1 MGLLNKIKGI
11 LFEEVEEDE
20 VVNTPKAEEKKPI
33 AEKIEPQKKVEEVE
47 TPKVNVVKPKAEVE
61 QLNERELFKS
71 DNTSP
76 FFDFDEEEF
85 SNMSRVQKPKPSTNV
100 LEYERKKKMEKRYD
114 MGSFTKVERT
124 EVVDV
129 TEEQIENIKSEISSY
144 KNIEEVTFKSKD
156 EWKLEMSEYDDSFK
170 TVLNYLDEN
179 PLMDSFVLKV
189 NDVKKLSETSEYI
202 KAINGVDT
210 VKYGEGMVEQVI
222 SVFDIVQKIVVVVV
236 IALIVVTS
244 FLISNTIKLTI
255 FSRRNEIEIMRLV
268 GASNITIKLPFLFE
282 GFIIGLIGSI
292 IPVCI
297 TIYGYVILYSRL
309 HGKLFSNMIML
320 IKPYPFVFGVS
331 LIVIA
336 IGALVGMYGSIKAVR
351 KYLKV

>member
-1 MGLLNKIKGI
+1 MIMRKEVIRQMRAFRIFFRSIRDALKSVVRNFSLSFASIMCTTITLI
-11 LFEEVEEDE
+11 LVAVAVVAAANVNNATKLIEDE
-20 VVNTPKAEEKKPI
+20 LTIVTYLKK
-33 AEKIEPQKKVEEVE
+33 
-47 TPKVNVVKPKAEVE
+47 
-61 QLNERELFKS
+61 
-71 DNTSP
+71 
-76 FFDFDEEEF
+76 
-85 SNMSRVQKPKPSTNV
+85 
-100 LEYERKKKMEKRYD
+100 
-114 MGSFTKVERT
+114 
-124 EVVDV
+124 DV
-129 TEEQIENIKSEISSY
+129 TEEQIDNIKSEISSY
-144 KNIEEVTFKSKD
+144 KNVEEVTFKSKD

-170 TVLNYLDEN
+170 TVLDYLDEN

-189 NDVKKLSETSEYI
+189 NDVKKLRETSEYI

-236 IALIVVTS
+236 IALVVVTS

-297 TIYGYVILYSRL
+297 TIYGYVILYSRM
-309 HGKLFSNMIML
+309 HGKLLSNMIML
-320 IKPYPFVFGVS
+320 IKPYPFVFWVS

>member
-1 MGLLNKIKGI
+1 MECLLAIMRKEVIRQMRAFRIFFRSIRDALKSVVRNFSLSFASIMCTTITLI
-11 LFEEVEEDE
+11 LVAVAVVAAANVNNATKLIEDE
-20 VVNTPKAEEKKPI
+20 LTIVTYLKK
-33 AEKIEPQKKVEEVE
+33 
-47 TPKVNVVKPKAEVE
+47 
-61 QLNERELFKS
+61 
-71 DNTSP
+71 
-76 FFDFDEEEF
+76 
-85 SNMSRVQKPKPSTNV
+85 
-100 LEYERKKKMEKRYD
+100 
-114 MGSFTKVERT
+114 
-124 EVVDV
+124 DV
-129 TEEQIENIKSEISSY
+129 TEEQIDNIKSEISSY
-144 KNIEEVTFKSKD
+144 KNVEEVTFKSKD

-170 TVLNYLDEN
+170 TVLDYLDEN

-236 IALIVVTS
+236 IALVVVTS

-297 TIYGYVILYSRL
+297 TIYGYVILYSRM
-309 HGKLFSNMIML
+309 HGKLISNMIML
-320 IKPYPFVFGVS
+320 IKPYPFVFWVS

>member
-1 MGLLNKIKGI
+1 MIMRKEVIRQMRAFRIFFRSIRDALKSVVRNFSLSFASIMCTTITLI
-11 LFEEVEEDE
+11 LVAVAVVAAANVNNATRLIEDE
-20 VVNTPKAEEKKPI
+20 LTIVTYLKK
-33 AEKIEPQKKVEEVE
+33 
-47 TPKVNVVKPKAEVE
+47 
-61 QLNERELFKS
+61 
-71 DNTSP
+71 
-76 FFDFDEEEF
+76 
-85 SNMSRVQKPKPSTNV
+85 
-100 LEYERKKKMEKRYD
+100 
-114 MGSFTKVERT
+114 
-124 EVVDV
+124 DV

-222 SVFDIVQKIVVVVV
+222 SIFDIVQKIVVVVV

-320 IKPYPFVFGVS
+320 IKPYPFVFWVS

>member
-1 MGLLNKIKGI
+1 MIMRKEVIRQMRAFRIFFRSIRDALKSVVRNFSLSFASIMCTTITLI
-11 LFEEVEEDE
+11 LVAVAVVAAANVNNATKLIEDE
-20 VVNTPKAEEKKPI
+20 LTIVTYLKK
-33 AEKIEPQKKVEEVE
+33 
-47 TPKVNVVKPKAEVE
+47 
-61 QLNERELFKS
+61 
-71 DNTSP
+71 
-76 FFDFDEEEF
+76 
-85 SNMSRVQKPKPSTNV
+85 
-100 LEYERKKKMEKRYD
+100 
-114 MGSFTKVERT
+114 
-124 EVVDV
+124 DV
-129 TEEQIENIKSEISSY
+129 TEEQIDNIKSEISSY
-144 KNIEEVTFKSKD
+144 KNVEEVTFKSKD

-320 IKPYPFVFGVS
+320 IKPYPFVFWVS
-331 LIVIA
+331 LIVVA

>member
-1 MGLLNKIKGI
+1 MVYLLVIMRKEVIRQMRAFRIFFRSIRDAFKSVVRNFSLSFASIMCTTITLI
-11 LFEEVEEDE
+11 LVAVAVVAAANVNNATRLIEDE
-20 VVNTPKAEEKKPI
+20 LTIVTYLKK
-33 AEKIEPQKKVEEVE
+33 
-47 TPKVNVVKPKAEVE
+47 
-61 QLNERELFKS
+61 
-71 DNTSP
+71 
-76 FFDFDEEEF
+76 
-85 SNMSRVQKPKPSTNV
+85 
-100 LEYERKKKMEKRYD
+100 
-114 MGSFTKVERT
+114 
-124 EVVDV
+124 DV
-129 TEEQIENIKSEISSY
+129 TEEQIENIKTELKSY
-144 KNIEEVTFKSKD
+144 RYIDEVEFKSKD
-156 EWKLEMSEYDDSFK
+156 EWKLEMSNYDDSFK
-170 TVLNYLDEN
+170 TVLDYLDEN
-179 PLMDSFVLKV
+179 PLKDSFVLKV
-189 NDVKKLSETSEYI
+189 NDVKKLSETSEYV
-202 KAINGVDT
+202 KAITGVDT

-297 TIYGYVILYSRL
+297 TIYGYVILYSRM
-309 HGKLFSNMIML
+309 HGKLLSNMIML
-320 IKPYPFVFGVS
+320 IKPYPFVFWVS

>member
-1 MGLLNKIKGI
+1 MRKEVIRQMRAFRIFFRSIRDALKSVVRNFSLSFASIMCTTITLI
-11 LFEEVEEDE
+11 LVAVAVVAAANVNNATKLIEDE
-20 VVNTPKAEEKKPI
+20 LTIVTYLKK
-33 AEKIEPQKKVEEVE
+33 
-47 TPKVNVVKPKAEVE
+47 N
-61 QLNERELFKS
+61 
-71 DNTSP
+71 
-76 FFDFDEEEF
+76 
-85 SNMSRVQKPKPSTNV
+85 
-100 LEYERKKKMEKRYD
+100 
-114 MGSFTKVERT
+114 
-124 EVVDV
+124 V
-129 TEEQIENIKSEISSY
+129 TEEQIDNIKSEISSY
-144 KNIEEVTFKSKD
+144 KNVEEVTFKSKD

-170 TVLNYLDEN
+170 TVLDYLDEN

-236 IALIVVTS
+236 IALVVVTS

-297 TIYGYVILYSRL
+297 TIYGYVILYSRM

-320 IKPYPFVFGVS
+320 IKPYPFVFWVS

>member
-1 MGLLNKIKGI
+1 MRKEVIRHMRAFRIFFRSIRDALKSVVRNFSLSFASIMCTTITLI
-11 LFEEVEEDE
+11 LVAVAVVAAANVNNATKLIEDE
-20 VVNTPKAEEKKPI
+20 LTIVTYLKK
-33 AEKIEPQKKVEEVE
+33 
-47 TPKVNVVKPKAEVE
+47 
-61 QLNERELFKS
+61 
-71 DNTSP
+71 
-76 FFDFDEEEF
+76 
-85 SNMSRVQKPKPSTNV
+85 
-100 LEYERKKKMEKRYD
+100 
-114 MGSFTKVERT
+114 
-124 EVVDV
+124 DV
-129 TEEQIENIKSEISSY
+129 TEEQIDNIKSEISSY
-144 KNIEEVTFKSKD
+144 KNVEEVTFKSKD

-170 TVLNYLDEN
+170 TVLDYLDEN

-236 IALIVVTS
+236 IALVVVTS

-297 TIYGYVILYSRL
+297 TIYGYVILYSRM
-309 HGKLFSNMIML
+309 HGKLLSNMIML
-320 IKPYPFVFGVS
+320 IKPYPFVFWVS

>member
-1 MGLLNKIKGI
+1 MRAFRIFFRSIRDALKSVVRNFSLSFASIMCTTITLI
-11 LFEEVEEDE
+11 LVAVAVVAAANVNNATRLIEDE
-20 VVNTPKAEEKKPI
+20 LTIVTYLKK
-33 AEKIEPQKKVEEVE
+33 
-47 TPKVNVVKPKAEVE
+47 
-61 QLNERELFKS
+61 
-71 DNTSP
+71 
-76 FFDFDEEEF
+76 
-85 SNMSRVQKPKPSTNV
+85 
-100 LEYERKKKMEKRYD
+100 
-114 MGSFTKVERT
+114 
-124 EVVDV
+124 DV

-202 KAINGVDT
+202 KAINGIDT

-222 SVFDIVQKIVVVVV
+222 SIFDIVQKIVVVVV
-236 IALIVVTS
+236 IALVVVTS

-320 IKPYPFVFGVS
+320 IKPYPFVFWVS

>member
-1 MGLLNKIKGI
+1 MIMRKEVIRQMRAFRIFFRSIRDALKSVVRNFSLSFASIMCTTITLI
-11 LFEEVEEDE
+11 LVAVAVVAAANVNNATKLIEDE
-20 VVNTPKAEEKKPI
+20 LTIVTYLKK
-33 AEKIEPQKKVEEVE
+33 
-47 TPKVNVVKPKAEVE
+47 
-61 QLNERELFKS
+61 
-71 DNTSP
+71 
-76 FFDFDEEEF
+76 
-85 SNMSRVQKPKPSTNV
+85 
-100 LEYERKKKMEKRYD
+100 
-114 MGSFTKVERT
+114 
-124 EVVDV
+124 DV
-129 TEEQIENIKSEISSY
+129 TEEQIDNIKSEISSY
-144 KNIEEVTFKSKD
+144 KNVEEVTFKSKD

-170 TVLNYLDEN
+170 TVLDYLDEN

-236 IALIVVTS
+236 IALVVVTS

-320 IKPYPFVFGVS
+320 IKPYPFVFWVS
-331 LIVIA
+331 LIVVV

>member
-1 MGLLNKIKGI
+1 MRKEVIRQMRAFRIFFRSIRDALKSVVRNFSLSFASIMCTTITLI
-11 LFEEVEEDE
+11 LVAVAVVAAANVNNATKLIEDE
-20 VVNTPKAEEKKPI
+20 LTIVTYLKK
-33 AEKIEPQKKVEEVE
+33 
-47 TPKVNVVKPKAEVE
+47 
-61 QLNERELFKS
+61 
-71 DNTSP
+71 
-76 FFDFDEEEF
+76 
-85 SNMSRVQKPKPSTNV
+85 
-100 LEYERKKKMEKRYD
+100 
-114 MGSFTKVERT
+114 G
-124 EVVDV
+124 V
-129 TEEQIENIKSEISSY
+129 TEEQIDNIKSEISSY
-144 KNIEEVTFKSKD
+144 KNVEEVTFKSKD

-170 TVLNYLDEN
+170 TVLDYLDEN

-236 IALIVVTS
+236 IALVVVTS

-297 TIYGYVILYSRL
+297 TIYGYVILYSRM

-320 IKPYPFVFGVS
+320 IKPYPFVFWVS
-331 LIVIA
+331 LIVVA

>member
-1 MGLLNKIKGI
+1 MIMRKEVIRQMRAFRIFFRSIRDALKSVVRNFSLSFASIMCTTITLI
-11 LFEEVEEDE
+11 LVAVAVVAAANVNNATRLIEDE
-20 VVNTPKAEEKKPI
+20 LTIVTYLKK
-33 AEKIEPQKKVEEVE
+33 
-47 TPKVNVVKPKAEVE
+47 
-61 QLNERELFKS
+61 
-71 DNTSP
+71 
-76 FFDFDEEEF
+76 
-85 SNMSRVQKPKPSTNV
+85 
-100 LEYERKKKMEKRYD
+100 
-114 MGSFTKVERT
+114 
-124 EVVDV
+124 DV

-210 VKYGEGMVEQVI
+210 VKYGEGIVEQVI

-236 IALIVVTS
+236 IALVVVTS

>member
-1 MGLLNKIKGI
+1 MIMRKEVIRQMRAFRIFYRSIRDALKSVVRNFSLSFASIMCTTITLI
-11 LFEEVEEDE
+11 LVAVAVVAAANVNNATKLIEDE
-20 VVNTPKAEEKKPI
+20 LTIVTYLKK
-33 AEKIEPQKKVEEVE
+33 
-47 TPKVNVVKPKAEVE
+47 
-61 QLNERELFKS
+61 
-71 DNTSP
+71 
-76 FFDFDEEEF
+76 
-85 SNMSRVQKPKPSTNV
+85 
-100 LEYERKKKMEKRYD
+100 
-114 MGSFTKVERT
+114 
-124 EVVDV
+124 DV

-236 IALIVVTS
+236 IALVVVTS

>member
-1 MGLLNKIKGI
+1 MIMRKEVIRQMRAFRIFFRSIRDALKSVVRNFSLSFASIMCTTITLI
-11 LFEEVEEDE
+11 LVAVAVVAAANVNNATRLIEDE
-20 VVNTPKAEEKKPI
+20 LTIVTYLKK
-33 AEKIEPQKKVEEVE
+33 
-47 TPKVNVVKPKAEVE
+47 
-61 QLNERELFKS
+61 
-71 DNTSP
+71 
-76 FFDFDEEEF
+76 
-85 SNMSRVQKPKPSTNV
+85 
-100 LEYERKKKMEKRYD
+100 
-114 MGSFTKVERT
+114 
-124 EVVDV
+124 DV

-210 VKYGEGMVEQVI
+210 VKYGEGMVEQII

-320 IKPYPFVFGVS
+320 IKPYPFVFWVS

>member
-1 MGLLNKIKGI
+1 MIMRKEVIRQMRAFRIFFRSIRDALKSVVRNFSLSFASIMCTTITLI
-11 LFEEVEEDE
+11 LVAVAVVAAANVNNATKLIEDE
-20 VVNTPKAEEKKPI
+20 LTIVTYLKK
-33 AEKIEPQKKVEEVE
+33 
-47 TPKVNVVKPKAEVE
+47 
-61 QLNERELFKS
+61 
-71 DNTSP
+71 
-76 FFDFDEEEF
+76 
-85 SNMSRVQKPKPSTNV
+85 
-100 LEYERKKKMEKRYD
+100 
-114 MGSFTKVERT
+114 
-124 EVVDV
+124 DV

-222 SVFDIVQKIVVVVV
+222 SIFDIVQKIVVVVV
-236 IALIVVTS
+236 IALVVVTS

-320 IKPYPFVFGVS
+320 IKPYPFVFWVS
-331 LIVIA
+331 LIVVV

>member
-1 MGLLNKIKGI
+1 MIMRKEVIRQMRAFRIFFRSIRDALKSVVRNFSLSFASIMCTTITLI
-11 LFEEVEEDE
+11 LVAVAVVVAANVNNATRLIEDE
-20 VVNTPKAEEKKPI
+20 LTIVTYLKK
-33 AEKIEPQKKVEEVE
+33 
-47 TPKVNVVKPKAEVE
+47 
-61 QLNERELFKS
+61 
-71 DNTSP
+71 
-76 FFDFDEEEF
+76 
-85 SNMSRVQKPKPSTNV
+85 
-100 LEYERKKKMEKRYD
+100 
-114 MGSFTKVERT
+114 
-124 EVVDV
+124 DV

-236 IALIVVTS
+236 IALVVVTS

-320 IKPYPFVFGVS
+320 IKPYPFVFWVS

>member
-1 MGLLNKIKGI
+1 MIMRKEVIRQMRAFRIFFRSIRDALKSVVRNFSLSFASIMCTTITLI
-11 LFEEVEEDE
+11 LVAVAVVAAANVNNATKLIEDE
-20 VVNTPKAEEKKPI
+20 LTIVTYLKK
-33 AEKIEPQKKVEEVE
+33 
-47 TPKVNVVKPKAEVE
+47 
-61 QLNERELFKS
+61 
-71 DNTSP
+71 
-76 FFDFDEEEF
+76 
-85 SNMSRVQKPKPSTNV
+85 
-100 LEYERKKKMEKRYD
+100 
-114 MGSFTKVERT
+114 
-124 EVVDV
+124 DV

-236 IALIVVTS
+236 IALVVVTS

-331 LIVIA
+331 LIVVA

>member
-1 MGLLNKIKGI
+1 MAIMRKEVIRQMRAFRIFFRSIRDALKSVVRNFSLSFASIMCTTITLI
-11 LFEEVEEDE
+11 LVAVAVVAAANVNNATKLIEDE
-20 VVNTPKAEEKKPI
+20 LTIVTYLKK
-33 AEKIEPQKKVEEVE
+33 
-47 TPKVNVVKPKAEVE
+47 
-61 QLNERELFKS
+61 
-71 DNTSP
+71 
-76 FFDFDEEEF
+76 
-85 SNMSRVQKPKPSTNV
+85 
-100 LEYERKKKMEKRYD
+100 
-114 MGSFTKVERT
+114 
-124 EVVDV
+124 DV
-129 TEEQIENIKSEISSY
+129 TEEQIDNIKSEISSY
-144 KNIEEVTFKSKD
+144 KNVEEVTFKSKD

-236 IALIVVTS
+236 IALVVVTS

-297 TIYGYVILYSRL
+297 TIYGYVILYSRM

-320 IKPYPFVFGVS
+320 IKPYPFVFWVS

>member
-1 MGLLNKIKGI
+1 MRKEVIRQMRAFRIFFRSIRDALKSVVRNFSLSFASIMCTTITLI
-11 LFEEVEEDE
+11 LVAVAVVAAANVNNATKLIEDE
-20 VVNTPKAEEKKPI
+20 LTIVTYLKK
-33 AEKIEPQKKVEEVE
+33 
-47 TPKVNVVKPKAEVE
+47 
-61 QLNERELFKS
+61 
-71 DNTSP
+71 
-76 FFDFDEEEF
+76 
-85 SNMSRVQKPKPSTNV
+85 
-100 LEYERKKKMEKRYD
+100 
-114 MGSFTKVERT
+114 
-124 EVVDV
+124 DV
-129 TEEQIENIKSEISSY
+129 TEEQIDNIKSEISSY
-144 KNIEEVTFKSKD
+144 KNVEEVTFKSKD

-170 TVLNYLDEN
+170 TVLDYLDEN

-236 IALIVVTS
+236 IALVVVTS

-297 TIYGYVILYSRL
+297 TIYGYVILYSRM

-320 IKPYPFVFGVS
+320 IKPYPFVFWVS

-336 IGALVGMYGSIKAVR
+336 IGALVGMCGSIKAVR

>member
-1 MGLLNKIKGI
+1 MIMRKEVIRQMRAFRIFFRSIRDALKSVVRNFSLSFASIMCTTITLI
-11 LFEEVEEDE
+11 LVAVAVVAAANVNNATKLIEDE
-20 VVNTPKAEEKKPI
+20 LTIVTYLKK
-33 AEKIEPQKKVEEVE
+33 
-47 TPKVNVVKPKAEVE
+47 
-61 QLNERELFKS
+61 
-71 DNTSP
+71 
-76 FFDFDEEEF
+76 
-85 SNMSRVQKPKPSTNV
+85 
-100 LEYERKKKMEKRYD
+100 
-114 MGSFTKVERT
+114 
-124 EVVDV
+124 DV
-129 TEEQIENIKSEISSY
+129 TEEQIDNIKSEISSY
-144 KNIEEVTFKSKD
+144 KNVDEVTFKSKD

-170 TVLNYLDEN
+170 TVLDYLDEN

-236 IALIVVTS
+236 IALVVVTS

-320 IKPYPFVFGVS
+320 IKPYPFVFWVS

>member
-1 MGLLNKIKGI
+1 MRKEVIRQMRAFRIFFRSIRDALKSVVRNFSLSFASIMCTTITLI
-11 LFEEVEEDE
+11 LVAVAVVAAANVNNATKLIEDE
-20 VVNTPKAEEKKPI
+20 LTIVTYLKK
-33 AEKIEPQKKVEEVE
+33 
-47 TPKVNVVKPKAEVE
+47 
-61 QLNERELFKS
+61 
-71 DNTSP
+71 
-76 FFDFDEEEF
+76 
-85 SNMSRVQKPKPSTNV
+85 
-100 LEYERKKKMEKRYD
+100 
-114 MGSFTKVERT
+114 
-124 EVVDV
+124 DV
-129 TEEQIENIKSEISSY
+129 TEEQIDNIKSEISSY
-144 KNIEEVTFKSKD
+144 KNVEEVTFKSKD

-170 TVLNYLDEN
+170 TVLDYLDEN

-236 IALIVVTS
+236 IALVVVTS

-297 TIYGYVILYSRL
+297 TIYGYVILYSRM

-320 IKPYPFVFGVS
+320 IKPYPFVFWVS

-336 IGALVGMYGSIKAVR
+336 IGSLVGMYGSIKAVR

>member
-1 MGLLNKIKGI
+1 MAIIRKEVIRQMRAFRIFFRSIRDALKSVVRNFSLSFASIMCTTITLI
-11 LFEEVEEDE
+11 LVAVAVVAAANVNNATKLIEDE
-20 VVNTPKAEEKKPI
+20 LTIVTYLKK
-33 AEKIEPQKKVEEVE
+33 
-47 TPKVNVVKPKAEVE
+47 
-61 QLNERELFKS
+61 
-71 DNTSP
+71 
-76 FFDFDEEEF
+76 
-85 SNMSRVQKPKPSTNV
+85 
-100 LEYERKKKMEKRYD
+100 
-114 MGSFTKVERT
+114 
-124 EVVDV
+124 DV
-129 TEEQIENIKSEISSY
+129 TEEQIDNIKSEISSY
-144 KNIEEVTFKSKD
+144 KNVEEVTFKSKD

-170 TVLNYLDEN
+170 TVLDYLDEN

-236 IALIVVTS
+236 IALVVVTS

-297 TIYGYVILYSRL
+297 TIYGYVILYSRM

-320 IKPYPFVFGVS
+320 IKPYPFVFWVS